1 MAQTQLYTQKAQI
14 HIIEETTVD
23 TYLVQATDG
32 SGALLCEQVT
42 LSYDSSN
49 YEPAYVR
56 GDFLS
61 FDEIPGMVAA
71 TMTFRAPI
79 KGSGTAGTAPEV
91 GEYLKACGMEEET
104 VATTSVT
111 YSPVST
117 FDGAS
122 GNPGQSYSLS
132 WLLNGVKHSIKG
144 AFGTWKISATAGDPT
159 HYEFTFSGAY
169 NAFADDALESTSY
182 DTTAAQPFLGAT
194 FATNIGGAYT
204 PLGIENFSLDL
215 GNKLAQRKDC
225 NNASG
230 IMGYRITGRKS
241 TGSFDCE
248 LATDAVMAAVPHWY
262 TSWRAGTAGT
272 ITTGAVGA
280 TAGNIYT
287 IAIARAILRPPESGD
302 NEGIA
307 RLTLP
312 FGVSS
317 AATDVEDT
325 NPDVSIAYT

>member
-1 MAQTQLYTQKAQI
+1 MAQTQLYMQKAQL
-14 HIIEETTVD
+14 HIMEEATAD

-32 SGALLCEQVT
+32 AGALLCENVS
-42 LSYDSSN
+42 LSYDSTN

-71 TMTFRAPI
+71 TLTFRAPI

-91 GEYLKACGMEEET
+91 AEYLKACGLEEELVT
-104 VATTSVT
+104 STSAT
-111 YSPVST
+111 YAPVST

-144 AFGTWKISATAGDPT
+144 AFGTFTINAVAGDPA

-169 NAFADDALESTSY
+169 NTFADDALETTSY
-182 DTTAAQPFLGAT
+182 DTTAARPFLGAT
-194 FATNIGGAYT
+194 FATNFGGAYT
-204 PLGIENFSLDL
+204 PTGLESLSIDL
-215 GNKLAQRKDC
+215 GNKLAQRKDF
-225 NNASG
+225 NDASG
-230 IMGYRITGRKS
+230 IMGYRITGRKT

-248 LATDAVMAAVPHWY
+248 AALAATTNWNPY
-262 TSWRAGTAGT
+262 SFWRAGTPGI
-272 ITTGAVGA
+272 ITTGAIGA

-287 IAIARAILRPPESGD
+287 INIARVILRPPETGD
-302 NEGIA
+302 NDGIA
-307 RLTLP
+307 RTTIP

-317 AATDVEDT
+317 AGTDVEDT
-325 NPDVSIAYT
+325 THDIEIVFT